1 MASKKV
7 ETLVS
12 SFKAVGVQALYGG
25 GAKDKGHGFWLYD
38 LVLEQS
44 IKDQKNR
51 SGNEWFW
58 LVKDAELLL
67 SEINAQQNPMSRV
80 VFSPNRQKWGK

>member
-7 ETLVS
+7 KDLVS

-38 LVLEQS
+38 ISLEQT
-44 IKDQKNR
+44 IKDPKNR
-51 SGNEWFW
+51 SGNDCFWWF
-58 LVKDAELLL
+58 KDAESLLV
-67 SEINAQQNPMSRV
+67 EINAHKN
-80 VFSPNRQKWGK
+80 